1 MVVLLI
7 IIFYFLVAF
16 VSYYFLVK
24 RHIFKYKNRAH
35 TETYQL
41 ACLIWPISILVY
53 ICVCPILLME
63 KIDKYI
69 FEKNYNKL

>member
-1 MVVLLI
+1 MVILI
-7 IIFYFLVAF
+7 IILYFLVTF
-16 VSYYFLVK
+16 ISYYFLVK
-24 RHIFKYKNRAH
+24 RHIFKHKNREN
-35 TETYQL
+35 TEMYQI

-53 ICVCPILLME
+53 ICVSPFILME